1 MTGMYMSPELVAT
14 LSVGVTMVIGMFSG
28 FAWMIQ
34 RIDRGDD
41 RLEASI
47 NARIDKLDNR
57 IDKLDSRVDKLDN
70 RIDKLDNR
78 IDRLDNRIDGLTQE
92 LTEVKITI
100 ARLEGPPPRLAL
112 SR

>member
-1 MTGMYMSPELVAT
+1 MSMSPELIAT

-28 FAWMIQ
+28 FACMIQ

-41 RLEASI
+41 RLGASI
-47 NARIDKLDNR
+47 NARIDRLD
-57 IDKLDSRVDKLDN
+57 DRVDKLDN

-78 IDRLDNRIDGLTQE
+78 IDKLDNRIDKLGNRIDGLTQE

-100 ARLEGPPPRLAL
+100 ARLEGPPPRLAFT
-112 SR
+112 R

>member
-1 MTGMYMSPELVAT
+1 MYMSPELVAT

-34 RIDRGDD
+34 RSDRGDD

-47 NARIDKLDNR
+47 NARIDKLD
-57 IDKLDSRVDKLDN
+57 SRVDKLDN
-70 RIDKLDNR
+70 RIDA
-78 IDRLDNRIDGLTQE
+78 LTQE

>member
-1 MTGMYMSPELVAT
+1 MSPELIAT
-14 LSVGVTMVIGMFSG
+14 VSVGVTMVIGMFSG

-34 RIDRGDD
+34 RIDRGDE
-41 RLEASI
+41 RLETSI
-47 NARIDKLDNR
+47 TSRIDRLDNR
-57 IDKLDSRVDKLDN
+57 IDKLDN

-78 IDRLDNRIDGLTQE
+78 IDKLDNRIDGLTQE
-92 LTEVKITI
+92 LTDVKITI